1 MSERAFEHG
10 FRGIHGFLFPTM
22 WKSSKFETRSSKQV
36 MKIQRSNGENGGRFE
51 KYESRLTLTGLTD
64 AVKRDLRD
72 NKNWFAKPLAGDNPR

>member
-1 MSERAFEHG
+1 
-10 FRGIHGFLFPTM
+10 
-22 WKSSKFETRSSKQV
+22 